1 MIIPNGT
8 IQTKIQTGGGLLHG
22 IPQPVATSWSEPIP
36 ANISKSRDDRRGTYI
51 DGTFRQVQATILIEP
66 EQGQLFTDKEG
77 KRIKVTD
84 NRDEELGEFEVQS
97 ITFLEA
103 AQALQLTI

>member
-8 IQTKIQTGGGLLHG
+8 IQIKIQTGGGMLHG
-22 IPQPVATSWSEPIP
+22 IPQPVQTSWSEPIP

-66 EQGQLFTDKEG
+66 QEFKAT
-77 KRIKVTD
+77 RIKVTD
-84 NRDEELGEFEVQS
+84 NRDKELGEFEVQS
-97 ITFLEA
+97 VTFLEA
-103 AQALQLTI
+103 TQALQITI

>member
-1 MIIPNGT
+1 MIIANGT
-8 IQTKIQTGGGLLHG
+8 IQIKTQTGGGMLHG
-22 IPQPVATSWSEPIP
+22 IPQPVEVSWSEPIP

-66 EQGQLFTDKEG
+66 QEFEAT
-77 KRIKVTD
+77 RIKVTD

>member
-1 MIIPNGT
+1 MIIANGT
-8 IQTKIQTGGGLLHG
+8 IQIKIQTGGGLLHG
-22 IPQPVATSWSEPIP
+22 IPQPVKTSWSEPIP

-51 DGTFRQVQATILIEP
+51 VGTFRQVQATILIEP
-66 EQGQLFTDKEG
+66 ENIDLFTPQC

-97 ITFLEA
+97 ITYLEA